1 MELELSL
8 GVSPALAKGAVM
20 PLLASTRAG
29 EGEGHELV
37 LELGGRT
44 AKEAELDNPKAH
56 VQPEDVQEED
66 DESHAHSELLVDLN
80 QGCPLPTNSAERG
93 SVNFD
98 VYMPGYVVN
107 TVTMDGDMSQLEIPG
122 RHTGK
127 DNGGVSG
134 GARKKQR
141 LTKMQFAFMEDS
153 FKEHSTLTPRQTG
166 DLANRLNLRPRQVA
180 VWFQNRRAR
189 TKLKQTKVDC
199 DNLKHSC
206 EKLTQENQRLQD
218 EVAEL
223 RAFVHTTTCVI
234 YSHLPAGFGAAR
246 RAAAEPPPPGLRGA
260 P

>member
-8 GVSPALAKGAVM
+8 GVSPALAKGAFM

-29 EGEGHELV
+29 EGEGHEFL

-44 AKEAELDNPKAH
+44 AKEAEQDNPKAH
-56 VQPEDVQEED
+56 MQPEDVEEE
-66 DESHAHSELLVDLN
+66 DESHGHSELLIDLN
-80 QGCPLPTNSAERG
+80 QGCPLSTNSAERG

-122 RHTGK
+122 RHNGK

-141 LTKMQFAFMEDS
+141 LTKMQFAFLEDS

-199 DNLKHSC
+199 DNLKRSC
-206 EKLTQENQRLQD
+206 EKITQENRRLQD
-218 EVAEL
+218 EVVEL
-223 RAFVHTTTCVI
+223 RAFVRTTCVI

-246 RAAAEPPPPGLRGA
+246 RAVAEPPPPGLRGT

>member
-1 MELELSL
+1 MELVLSL

-56 VQPEDVQEED
+56 MQPEDVEEKD
-66 DESHAHSELLVDLN
+66 DEPHDHSELLVDLN
-80 QGCPLPTNSAERG
+80 QGCPLSSNSAERG

-98 VYMPGYVVN
+98 VYRPGFVVN
-107 TVTMDGDMSQLEIPG
+107 TVTMDGDMSQLVIPG

-127 DNGGVSG
+127 GNGGVSG
-134 GARKKQR
+134 GVRKKQR

-199 DNLKHSC
+199 DNLKRSC
-206 EKLTQENQRLQD
+206 EMLTQENQKLQD

-223 RAFVHTTTCVI
+223 RASVHTTRVI
-234 YSHLPAGFGAAR
+234 YSHVPAGFGAAR
-246 RAAAEPPPPGLRGA
+246 RAAAGPPLPGLRGA

>member
-1 MELELSL
+1 
-8 GVSPALAKGAVM
+8 M

-29 EGEGHELV
+29 EGEGHELE

-44 AKEAELDNPKAH
+44 AKDAELDNPKAH
-56 VQPEDVQEED
+56 MQPEDAEEED
-66 DESHAHSELLVDLN
+66 DEY
-80 QGCPLPTNSAERG
+80 QPTNSAERG

-98 VYMPGYVVN
+98 VYRPGFVGN
-107 TVTMDGDMSQLEIPG
+107 TLTMDGDMSQLEVPG

-223 RAFVHTTTCVI
+223 RGFVHTTTCVI

-246 RAAAEPPPPGLRGA
+246 RAAAEPAPPGLRGA